1 MNQSTT
7 RVFLTTTIL
16 VLTRCSVG
24 CEDTGQ
30 TADNRLPVVVQDS
43 AGITIVEN
51 DPPAP
56 DSRLPWEF
64 SAQPSLTIGAVDSG
78 EADELFRV
86 TDAIRL
92 ADGRIVIA
100 NSGSS
105 EIRVF
110 NPDGSHSATWGGQGE
125 GPGEF
130 TNGPHAVALW
140 PGDSIAAPNPWGAR
154 LSLFDMDGNHGRDVA
169 LDITLSNIVDL
180 LPDGQIVTSGSVL
193 LNREMAGSPNLV
205 RYDTEWAVLN
215 TDGTLLAS
223 LGEFLSTEERAVSMP
238 DGGIGETPHPFRRG
252 TLGAVWG
259 ELVAVDRIRPRG
271 ADPGPGRDSARPGH
285 LRDRRRLRSGIGR
298 GRPGRGIRAAL
309 GVGPV
314 AILLTRVTRFLGCH
328 LPAWYGPQL
337 SSNCSVGPAGH
348 QTGLRQ

>member
-110 NPDGSHSATWGGQGE
+110 NPDGSHSATWGAKARARASSPTVRTPSHSGPATRSLPRTPG
-125 GPGEF
+125 GPGCRSS
-130 TNGPHAVALW
+130 TWTATTAATW
-140 PGDSIAAPNPWGAR
+140 PS
-154 LSLFDMDGNHGRDVA
+154 
-169 LDITLSNIVDL
+169 
-180 LPDGQIVTSGSVL
+180 TS
-193 LNREMAGSPNLV
+193 P
-205 RYDTEWAVLN
+205 
-215 TDGTLLAS
+215 
-223 LGEFLSTEERAVSMP
+223 
-238 DGGIGETPHPFRRG
+238 
-252 TLGAVWG
+252 
-259 ELVAVDRIRPRG
+259 
-271 ADPGPGRDSARPGH
+271 
-285 LRDRRRLRSGIGR
+285 
-298 GRPGRGIRAAL
+298 
-309 GVGPV
+309 
-314 AILLTRVTRFLGCH
+314 
-328 LPAWYGPQL
+328 
-337 SSNCSVGPAGH
+337 
-348 QTGLRQ
+348 